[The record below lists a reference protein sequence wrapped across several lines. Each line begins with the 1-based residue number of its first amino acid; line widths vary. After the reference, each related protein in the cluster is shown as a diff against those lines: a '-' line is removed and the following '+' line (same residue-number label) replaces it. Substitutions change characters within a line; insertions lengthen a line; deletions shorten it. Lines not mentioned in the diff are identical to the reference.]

1 MRGAWRDGALG
12 WRLIGQD
19 LRLIGP
25 QLLWAAAAIVLA
37 LGLLLSS
44 WFVFAHIQQRMA
56 KQSAQINQLRQLLTQ
71 ERQQWQRVQQYQQP
85 YLHLQQMR
93 VLDSEHRLDWIEAL
107 EQLRQQ
113 QAHWHLDYAFAP
125 QRQLSAPVA
134 DGQSAVLASK
144 MTVSWRAGSEWDL
157 SQFERWLT
165 RLSGMAVARQCRFA
179 RAGTA
184 AANMASGIAVEC
196 HYDWLSIGL
205 HKAS

>member
-1 MRGAWRDGALG
+1 MRGDWRNWDLT
-12 WRLIGQD
+12 WQD

-37 LGLLLSS
+37 LALLLSS
-44 WFVFAHIQQRMA
+44 WFVFARVHQSMA
-56 KQSAQINQLRQLLTQ
+56 KQSAQINQQRQLFTQ
-71 ERQQWQRVQQYQQP
+71 EQQQWQTVRQYQQP

-93 VLDSEHRLDWIEAL
+93 VLGSEHRLDWIEAL

-113 QAHWHLDYAFAP
+113 QAHWQLDYAFAP
-125 QRQLSAPVA
+125 QRQLGAPVA

-165 RLSGMAVARQCRFA
+165 RLPGMAVARQCRFA
-179 RAGTA
+179 RAGA
-184 AANMASGIAVEC
+184 SAANTASGVAVEC